1 MLFLLQTIYNKCNKN
16 AEKPY
21 EILPIRKQS
30 ITVGVF

>member
-21 EILPIRKQS
+21 EILPIRNNYLK
-30 ITVGVF
+30 I

>member
-1 MLFLLQTIYNKCNKN
+1 MLFLLQTIYNKN

-30 ITVGVF
+30 ITVSVF